1 VSQFG
6 NIRTEGTPNSVTVD
20 GKDEVMSNGNKISS
34 GGDPKFSF
42 ATRELREV
50 RRAQARAVEELSRG
64 PKNNDTGGGF
74 DPYNSSGSF
83 DRRKHWERVGKR

>member
-1 VSQFG
+1 MPKG
-6 NIRTEGTPNSVTVD
+6 
-20 GKDEVMSNGNKISS
+20 EVMSNGNKISS
-34 GGDPKFSF
+34 NRDPKLSF

-50 RRAQARAVEELSRG
+50 RRAQPRAAEESSRK
-64 PKNNDTGGGF
+64 PENNGLGDGC